1 MKQELSINQQ
11 VWLILQKDL
20 AVQKDMVRGLIN
32 VRALAKYLSET
43 YNITAGI
50 DAVIS
55 AIRRF
60 EGQNQFEKDEKELA
74 EIFKDGIVS
83 TKNNMCC
90 MTLNLKFKKTVQRMG
105 EISHMPDCKIV
116 TGENAVKIIVDN
128 PDFPH
133 LKKLFSNDE
142 IKKIEKDISEIA
154 VVVSPQA
161 IKTKG
166 VMARIANEIALANIN
181 IIELLV
187 CPPEFLIYVKEK
199 DIVRAHES
207 VLKLCNKN

>member
-1 MKQELSINQQ
+1 MKPPLSINQQ

-20 AVQKDMVRGLIN
+20 AIQKDLARGLIN
-32 VRALAKYLSET
+32 VRALAKHISDT

-60 EGQNQFEKDEKELA
+60 EGQNQFERDEKELQV
-74 EIFKDGIVS
+74 IFHHGIVS

-90 MTLNLKFKKTVQRMG
+90 ITLNLTFKKVAQRLG
-105 EISHMPDCKIV
+105 QSGHIPDCKVV
-116 TGENAVKIIVDN
+116 TGDHAVKLIVDN
-128 PDFPH
+128 PDSSYV
-133 LKKLFSNDE
+133 KGLFSDDE
-142 IKKIEKDISEIA
+142 TQKIDKDLSEIA

-161 IKTKG
+161 VKTKG

-187 CPPEFLIYVKEK
+187 CPPEFRIYVKEK

-207 VLKLCNKN
+207 VLKLCNKE